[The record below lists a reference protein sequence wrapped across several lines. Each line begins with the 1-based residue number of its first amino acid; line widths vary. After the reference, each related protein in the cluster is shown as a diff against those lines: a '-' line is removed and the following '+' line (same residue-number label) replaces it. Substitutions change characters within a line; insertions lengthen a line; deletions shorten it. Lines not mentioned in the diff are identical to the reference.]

1 MWERANLRYTER
13 LDRERQKERARKK
26 EGRREKREREEKKTI
41 LTLNKIEGER
51 EAQREGGKREK

>member
-26 EGRREKREREEKKTI
+26 EGRREKRERGKKTI